1 MFFGGLSM
9 VEKPTSWLTWNQ
21 ATTLNL
27 LYFTPTTQRKKQMD
41 HQNEG
46 LEGTFLFKWVMFK
59 FYNMLNLFWV

>member
-27 LYFTPTTQRKKQMD
+27 FYTHHTHT

-46 LEGTFLFKWVMFK
+46 LEGAFLFKCDV
-59 FYNMLNLFWV
+59 